1 MKKESKTELKTE
13 SKTELKKKT
22 KKDSEENQP
31 EESSLPDDIYEIQFA
46 DLEYSSKIEKIY
58 HLSDIHIRLQKRHDE
73 YKKVFTNLY
82 HQLKEEV
89 KTSLGGDCKK
99 GLIVIT
105 GDILHSKTELSPE
118 CVSITADFFQKLAK
132 IMPLV
137 LMAGNHDANLNNNNR
152 MDSLTPIVEKVMSK
166 SQCYYLRHSGFY
178 RFSNVLF
185 GLTSVFDYNFVKAS
199 DIQKL
204 ELDGIEHK
212 IGLFHGRVDG
222 AITDTGATMEGER
235 GINKKSFDGYDY
247 VLLGDIHKHQFM
259 IENKMAYAGSL
270 IQQNHG
276 ESQKGHGYLIWDL
289 ASGNVQHKEVKND
302 FGYITLQ
309 IKGGKLI
316 KPVDCILPSK
326 CYLRLEI
333 DDKTTR
339 EEQKTI
345 IDEFN
350 QKRTILELIQT
361 SIRTVERQ
369 PDSEIKTNNT
379 NKGDKGDNTDTLNT
393 DTNTNTDTSNPSE
406 NSIESTEEKM
416 LRALSFNISN
426 YQFQNKEIEK
436 FLKAKSV
443 SDEMIEKVKKINTEF
458 NQQIL
463 ISDTLLGGS
472 WKLKSLEFSNL
483 FCYGPD
489 NIITFDKS
497 KGIVGIVAP
506 NHSGKSS
513 ILDVILF
520 TLFDKTSRKGS
531 GKEVMRLGE
540 KSFKSKLEIEMGD
553 KTFVINKKGSKK
565 TNDVMSNTIEFAY
578 YSKDLETDKIVA
590 TKLTGKTPAETRKV
604 IESYF
609 GTFDDMIM
617 TSISLQNN
625 NTQFADSTTSEKR
638 KEFEKLLR
646 IDIFERLKELSFDIS
661 REKKAVIKHITNEI
675 PEEALKNLL
684 EEHLTTQDRLKEIES
699 QLIEEKE
706 ELSELRNKESGLMIR
721 LSSAINLVPSQYKE
735 LAKSGKLESYRDK
748 ICKEIEELKDQF
760 DLEAAEEL
768 FSTANLDE
776 WKVKESERKTKLK
789 EVESRID
796 KLSRNLHPI
805 KKEVEKPLREKADI
819 ESELETTKEN
829 LFTVKKKI
837 KSLKECDWEEKN
849 KVIGIC
855 NSIVDKQLSKYPKK
869 GKLKLEEFYDD
880 LALNITEV
888 LDTTYQPGS
897 KSELNQLIKESES
910 MTVKIDKIGGE
921 LNNCILYHQII
932 EWKSENE
939 TIQKDIDVLKKKK
952 KKLEASEFDLGAF
965 MDYQKLCKMEI
976 EFKELEIAFEN
987 ISKYSETHNELN
999 KVMQK
1004 LISSEKFIVE
1014 LEEARGNFKGTLNVI
1029 EAEMK
1034 NIKDKRKKLEELIL
1048 DMDVLLTYQD
1058 CLKTVPFLII
1068 DKIIP
1073 QLERTVNQMLTSVVN
1088 FTLNFIISEKELNV
1102 YISRPHGN
1110 LPLSNASGF
1119 EKFVGSL
1126 FLRIGLIKI
1135 SNLPKANFLAIDEGW
1150 SNFDYE
1156 NMNNVS
1162 MIMDYLRNEFDF
1174 VILVSHLQG
1183 MREQTDQQINIDVEK
1198 KTGGAF
1204 GVSTVVYP
1212 RLIKNDKDPLLLKYK
1227 AIIKDGLE

>member
-1 MKKESKTELKTE
+1 MKKDLKSYSKKNNEEKE
-13 SKTELKKKT
+13 KIPENE
-22 KKDSEENQP
+22 KDSKD
-31 EESSLPDDIYEIQFA
+31 SKDDVYEIQFA
-46 DLEYSSKIEKIY
+46 DLEYSSKVEKIY

-89 KTSLGGDCKK
+89 KTSLGGDCHK

-309 IKGGKLI
+309 IKAGKLI
-316 KPVDCILPSK
+316 KPVDCALPSK

-345 IDEFN
+345 IEEFN

-361 SIRTVERQ
+361 SIRTVDIQ
-369 PDSEIKTNNT
+369 TSNSSNSSNNNT
-379 NKGDKGDNTDTLNT
+379 ETDNTETDNNDSDTLKT
-393 DTNTNTDTSNPSE
+393 SE
-406 NSIESTEEKM
+406 NSLESNEEKM

-436 FLKAKSV
+436 FLKSKSV
-443 SDEMIEKVKKINTEF
+443 SDEMIEKVKTINTEF

-513 ILDVILF
+513 ILDIILF
-520 TLFDKTSRKGS
+520 TLFDKTSRKGA

-540 KSFKSKLEIEMGD
+540 KSFKSKLEIEMGN
-553 KTFVINKKGSKK
+553 KTFVITKKGTKK

-578 YSKDLETDKIVA
+578 YSKDPESDKIVA

-661 REKKAVIKHITNEI
+661 REKKAVIKHLTNEI

-684 EEHLTTQDRLKEIES
+684 EEHLTTQDRLKEIEL
-699 QLIEEKE
+699 QLVQEKE
-706 ELSELRNKESGLMIR
+706 ELTELRNKESGLMIR

-735 LAKSGKLESYRDK
+735 LAKSGRLESYRDK
-748 ICKEIEELKDQF
+748 LRKEIEELKDQF
-760 DLEAAEEL
+760 DLEAAAEV

-776 WKVKESERKTKLK
+776 WKTKESERKAKLK
-789 EVESRID
+789 DIESKID

-805 KKEVEKPLREKADI
+805 KKEVAKPLREKVDI
-819 ESELETTKEN
+819 ESELETMKEN
-829 LFTVKKKI
+829 LFTLKKKI

-855 NSIVDKQLSKYPKK
+855 NSIVDKQLTKYPRKSK
-869 GKLKLEEFYDD
+869 GGLKLEEFYDD
-880 LALNITEV
+880 LAVNITEV
-888 LDTTYQPGS
+888 LDSTYQPGS
-897 KSELNQLIKESES
+897 KYELNQLIKESES
-910 MTVKIDKIGGE
+910 MGEKIDKFNCE
-921 LNNCILYHQII
+921 LNECVLYHQII

-939 TIQKDIDVLKKKK
+939 TIQKDIDILKKKK
-952 KKLEASEFDLGAF
+952 KKLDASEFDLVAF
-965 MDYQKLCKMEI
+965 MDYQKLCKMES
-976 EFKELEIAFEN
+976 EFKELEMAFEN
-987 ISKYSETHNELN
+987 ISKYSETHTELN

-1004 LISSEKFIVE
+1004 LISSDKFIVE
-1014 LEEARGNFKGTLNVI
+1014 LEEERGNFKGTLNVI

-1034 NIKDKRKKLEELIL
+1034 NIKEKRKKLEELIL
-1048 DMDVLLTYQD
+1048 DMDVLTTYQD

-1073 QLERTVNQMLTSVVN
+1073 QLERTVNQMLSSVVN

-1174 VILVSHLQG
+1174 VIIVSHLQG

-1204 GVSTVVYP
+1204 GVSTVIYP
-1212 RLIKNDKDPLLLKYK
+1212 RLIKIDKDPLLLKYK
-1227 AIIKDGLE
+1227 SIIKDNKDITE